1 MSNLQAVIEIA
12 MMAVALGMDALSLSI
27 GVGLGA
33 ITRKEGL
40 ELALTIG
47 VWHVMLTLV
56 GLFFGDLVGHY
67 LGHVARWFAALVILS
82 LGLHMAYHTWKPSQ
96 EPPPRPLENWF
107 GRMTFAASV
116 SVDALSVGFGLGLKT
131 VAYGVTSAL
140 AFGVA
145 STLMCGVGLVI
156 GRKFG
161 RAIGRLGEMAG
172 SVILILCGLLWLV

>member
-1 MSNLQAVIEIA
+1 LSNLQAAIEIA

-33 ITRKEGL
+33 ITRKQGL

-56 GLFFGDLVGHY
+56 GLVFGDLVGHY
-67 LGHVARWFAALVILS
+67 LGHVARWFAAVVVLG
-82 LGLHMAYHTWKPSQ
+82 LGLHMAYHTWRQS
-96 EPPPRPLENWF
+96 ESPPPRPLGNWF

-116 SVDALSVGFGLGLKT
+116 SMDALSVGFGLGLKT

-140 AFGVA
+140 AFGMA
-145 STLMCGVGLVI
+145 STLMCGLGLLI
-156 GRKFG
+156 GRQFG
-161 RAIGRLGEMAG
+161 RAVGRVGEMAG
-172 SVILILCGLLWLV
+172 SVILILCGLMWLV